1 MLSQAVEDYVKIIYH
16 LQQEDGEKGVSTTR
30 ISDKMQVAPASV
42 TSMVKRLSTLG
53 LVDYS
58 SHRGVVLTH
67 AGEKVALEIIR
78 HHRLLELYLKEVL
91 GYSWD
96 EVHAEA
102 EHLEHHISELFEERI
117 FELLG
122 RPTHDP
128 HGDPIPTKE
137 GEMPQLFDTSLHEV
151 DTDVEMTVRRVFNGD
166 PELLKYLSE
175 MGLMPGTKIT
185 VLDKAPFKGPV
196 RLKVG
201 DSEVMIGHEVAGYI
215 YVETV

>member
-16 LQQEDGEKGVSTTR
+16 LQQEDGDRGVSTTR
-30 ISDKMQVAPASV
+30 IAEAMQVAPASV
-42 TSMVKRLSTLG
+42 TSMVKRLATLG

-58 SHRGVVLTH
+58 SHRGVVLTG

-96 EVHAEA
+96 EVHEEA

-117 FELLG
+117 FEMLG

-137 GEMPQLFDTSLHEV
+137 GLMPQRFDTSLHEV
-151 DTDVEMTVRRVFNGD
+151 EAGREVTIRRVFNGD
-166 PELLKYLSE
+166 PELLRYLSN
-175 MGLMPGTKIT
+175 MSLMPGTT
-185 VLDKAPFKGPV
+185 VVVLDKAPFKGPI
-196 RLKVG
+196 RLKMG
-201 DSEVMIGHEVAGYI
+201 EGEVLIGHEVAGCI
-215 YVETV
+215 FVEKD